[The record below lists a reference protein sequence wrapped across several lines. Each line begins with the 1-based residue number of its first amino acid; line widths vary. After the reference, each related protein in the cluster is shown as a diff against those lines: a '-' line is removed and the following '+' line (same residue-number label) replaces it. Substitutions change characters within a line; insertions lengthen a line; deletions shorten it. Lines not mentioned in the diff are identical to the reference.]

1 MNIKARIEK
10 LEVGI
15 APANMAV
22 ISIFDDE
29 THEQA
34 CSRVFP
40 GGVAKPKLIIY
51 ANKLDVLL

>member
-1 MNIKARIEK
+1 M
-10 LEVGI
+10 GI
-15 APANMAV
+15 APKNMAV

-40 GGVAKPKLIIY
+40 GGVVKPKVIIY
-51 ANKLDVLL
+51 ASPLDVLL